1 MRKISSLLSKYGDAI
16 VGVCA
21 LLLFVLPAIGLF
33 YSVCFTFC
41 YRLQAIMLLVLVV
54 CSCLGVLLISGGRVK
69 NDDKGGV
76 R

>member
-1 MRKISSLLSKYGDAI
+1 MRKISSLLSRYDDAI

-21 LLLFVLPAIGLF
+21 LLLFVLPLIGML

-41 YRLQAIMLLVLVV
+41 YRLQAIMLLVFVV
-54 CSCLGVLLISGGRVK
+54 CSCLAVFLVSSERFN

-76 R
+76 K